1 MLSGVVQSRSLEP
14 SNYLENLKILITKKQ
29 EELNKSALSLKK
41 SVEVLDVNTELMK
54 QKLITLEEAK
64 QVLKEQVSKNNELIN
79 KNVGN
84 DGKVNE
90 LEIKNKEL
98 QQETL
103 KLENEISDKLGKINL
118 LELSIEKK
126 EQEWD
131 KNKSFLLNQ
140 LIEFQENQLLP
151 GLNEIEKVIKL
162 TGSKIDGAN
171 TKLTTYM
178 SIDMDMEPR
187 QDPFKAISDNFKE
200 KFKQNSLLFGKNEFG
215 NGEYED
221 NEENEDVEENEDIDE
236 DEDVDEEESDDES
249 KINFGIDDP
258 EENLS
263 DDESEY

>member
-41 SVEVLDVNTELMK
+41 SVEVLEVNTELMK

-98 QQETL
+98 QEETL

-131 KNKSFLLNQ
+131 KNKSLLLNQ

-187 QDPFKAISDNFKE
+187 QDPFKAIADNFKE
-200 KFKQNSLLFGKNEFG
+200 KFKQNSLLFSKNEFG
-215 NGEYED
+215 NED
-221 NEENEDVEENEDIDE
+221 NEENEDIDKDEDVEE
-236 DEDVDEEESDDES
+236 DEDIEEEESDDES